1 MSDDRLA
8 SAVGPCHHCP
18 DRHAG
23 CHAECPKYQA
33 FRRDRE
39 EIYQR
44 RKASMDCKDFDFS
57 VRQRTMQLYMA
68 KKKRGQR

>member
-1 MSDDRLA
+1 MYNTRLTDV
-8 SAVGPCHHCP
+8 SGPCHHCP

-23 CHAECPKYQA
+23 CHGECEKYQA

-44 RKASMDCKDFDFS
+44 RKKAMEEKEFTFS
-57 VRQRTMQLYMA
+57 VRRHCLQLHMD
-68 KKKRGQR
+68 KNKRR

>member
-44 RKASMDCKDFDFS
+44 RKASMDGKDFAFT
-57 VRQRTMQLYMA
+57 VRRRSMQLYMA
-68 KKKRGQR
+68 KKKRGKR

>member
-1 MSDDRLA
+1 MRTDRLTDV
-8 SAVGPCHHCP
+8 SGPCHHCP

-57 VRQRTMQLYMA
+57 VRRRTMQLYMA